1 MCSGR
6 RIPDATCNQNH
17 PTRKEIKKKEKER
30 QYCARRERSDESVRE
45 TGQIES
51 SRRDAYS
58 IRVRTKESPPSPIPD
73 RLLLLP
79 SSAII
84 IIGSIGLRAGNG
96 ALAPPRSSPFYIFFF
111 VSFYS
116 LASTTPLTYLYRTRY
131 DPTVSPSTIII
142 AIICVAIF
150 SLLLLPLRPSNRMTW
165 LTSRERES
173 SALDLILLSGAQL
186 FNTSI
191 ITTMSESLYIVRVH
205 SS

>member
-1 MCSGR
+1 MHVQWSADSR
-6 RIPDATCNQNH
+6 RYMQSESPDKKRN
-17 PTRKEIKKKEKER
+17 KKKEKER

-58 IRVRTKESPPSPIPD
+58 IRVRTKESPPLSPTVSFFFLH
-73 RLLLLP
+73 RQSSSSALLDYALGTERSPRHGHLLSIYFFCVVLFP
-79 SSAII
+79 CIDDTADLFISNEIRSYSVAEYDHHRHHLCGDIFSSSSSAIQ
-84 IIGSIGLRAGNG
+84 SN
-96 ALAPPRSSPFYIFFF
+96 
-111 VSFYS
+111 
-116 LASTTPLTYLYRTRY
+116 
-131 DPTVSPSTIII
+131 D
-142 AIICVAIF
+142 VADQQ
-150 SLLLLPLRPSNRMTW
+150 
-165 LTSRERES
+165 RERES

>member
-1 MCSGR
+1 M
-6 RIPDATCNQNH
+6 NH
-17 PTRKEIKKKEKER
+17 QGEMHTAYACGPRNLPPYPRPSPSSSFIGNHHHRLYWITRW
-30 QYCARRERSDESVRE
+30 ERSARPATVISF
-45 TGQIES
+45 
-51 SRRDAYS
+51 
-58 IRVRTKESPPSPIPD
+58 
-73 RLLLLP
+73 L
-79 SSAII
+79 
-84 IIGSIGLRAGNG
+84 
-96 ALAPPRSSPFYIFFF
+96 YIFF

>member
-1 MCSGR
+1 MHVQWSADSR
-6 RIPDATCNQNH
+6 RYMQSESPDKKRN
-17 PTRKEIKKKEKER
+17 KKKEKER

-96 ALAPPRSSPFYIFFF
+96 ALAPPRSSPFYIFFLCR
-111 VSFYS
+111 SI
-116 LASTTPLTYLYRTRY
+116 PLHRRH
-131 DPTVSPSTIII
+131 
-142 AIICVAIF
+142 
-150 SLLLLPLRPSNRMTW
+150 R
-165 LTSRERES
+165 
-173 SALDLILLSGAQL
+173 
-186 FNTSI
+186 
-191 ITTMSESLYIVRVH
+191 
-205 SS
+205 

>member
-58 IRVRTKESPPSPIPD
+58 IRVRTKESSPPPYPRPSPSSSFIGNHHH
-73 RLLLLP
+73 RLYWITRWER
-79 SSAII
+79 SARPATVI
-84 IIGSIGLRAGNG
+84 SFL
-96 ALAPPRSSPFYIFFF
+96 YIFF

-150 SLLLLPLRPSNRMTW
+150 SLLLLRPSNRMTW
-165 LTSRERES
+165 LTSRERERVPRWIS
-173 SALDLILLSGAQL
+173 FSYPAPS
-186 FNTSI
+186 FSI
-191 ITTMSESLYIVRVH
+191 H
-205 SS
+205 P